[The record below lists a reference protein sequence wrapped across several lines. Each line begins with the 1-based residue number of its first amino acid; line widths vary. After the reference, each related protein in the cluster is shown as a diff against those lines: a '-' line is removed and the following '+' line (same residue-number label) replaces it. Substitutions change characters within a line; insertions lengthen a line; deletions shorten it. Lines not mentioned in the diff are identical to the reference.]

1 MEPDTRRE
9 TRALRRL
16 ARFCGV
22 HTAYTDSLGRVQV
35 AETEV
40 LVAVLRALGQ
50 PVMKVADAEE
60 ALSARTR
67 ELSSRFAEPVAVAW
81 DGEPSFH
88 VLRVPNAMVSRPVE
102 VSIELEDG
110 GEAREIAETRPLG
123 PTRGGARTRV
133 ALPLPSGLPHGFHRM
148 RLTVDGESAE
158 VGLISAPRRCHEP
171 AEATR
176 GVGLFLPLYALVTER
191 SWGTADLSDL
201 ARLAEWCGSHGC
213 RYVGTL
219 PLLASYLDEPF
230 EPSPYVPV
238 SRLFWNELYADV
250 TAAPEFE
257 LSPAAGEM
265 LASAEVADELEAL
278 RELPLVDYRQSMALK
293 RRVLEQLAATAFANH
308 TRRAEIEAYVAAEPG
323 VDDYARF
330 RAAVELAGKDWHAW
344 DRPARDGVLREAAY
358 DEGAR
363 RYHVYVQWL
372 LRSQLD
378 QLGER
383 MRASGSD
390 LYLDL
395 PIGVHGGGYDV
406 WRYRPHF
413 IYGAAAGAPPD
424 DFFTEGQN
432 WGFPPIDPI
441 TSRERGHRYFRSV
454 IRNHLRHSDVLRVD
468 HVMGLSRL
476 FWVPDGFEPA
486 QGVYVSYPA
495 EELYALLCVESHRS
509 RTRLVGENL
518 GTVPEA
524 VNLAMEERGLLRMSV
539 TQFELRADPENAV
552 PEVAPGTL
560 AGMNTHDLPPF
571 ASFWKGRDI
580 DVRRSMGLI
589 DDAKVTV
596 LLRQREALRDAV
608 THDLEAEGAIG
619 PDAEPDEVLA
629 AILLRLAKGEAD
641 ILLVNLEDL
650 WLEARAQNVPG
661 TVDEF
666 PNWRRKAIRS
676 LEAIE
681 ADEEIGEL
689 LKGLASAMG

>member
-1 MEPDTRRE
+1 MKPDTRRE

-35 AETEV
+35 AEPEV

-123 PTRGGARTRV
+123 PTRGGDRTRV

-158 VGLISAPRRCHEP
+158 VGLISAPRRCYEP

-238 SRLFWNELYADV
+238 SRLFWTELYADV
-250 TAAPEFE
+250 TAAPELE

-308 TRRAEIEAYVAAEPG
+308 ARRAEIEAYVAAEPG